1 MVKRGAPKQ
10 TEVRQSARYPEDV
23 AAGARLGWLGALGVG
38 RVAILRDNT
47 FTFTRTHVNDEPWL
61 LKAHATPSFR
71 KRYFLRRW
79 SLKHRRGSKSRFLK
93 LNLRT
98 WLHLHIYRICVLSA

>member
-1 MVKRGAPKQ
+1 MTGHAASGREVKRGAPKQ
-10 TEVRQSARYPEDV
+10 TGVRQSARYPEDV

-61 LKAHATPSFR
+61 LIRTISS
-71 KRYFLRRW
+71 RR
-79 SLKHRRGSKSRFLK
+79 SS
-93 LNLRT
+93 
-98 WLHLHIYRICVLSA
+98 YA

>member
-1 MVKRGAPKQ
+1 MSRYTTVKRGAPKQ

-61 LKAHATPSFR
+61 LIRTISSVVVHRMPLFGSTPELQR
-71 KRYFLRRW
+71 
-79 SLKHRRGSKSRFLK
+79 SLLES
-93 LNLRT
+93 
-98 WLHLHIYRICVLSA
+98 